1 MGITPDLLYKWLG
14 TGKMPANMI
23 PSYELVCG
31 IDFVSRW
38 LALAAG
44 NLVIDI
50 PTGKVGD
57 EADIQALQ
65 ETLNT
70 AVGAL
75 IRFYAGKADAAETL
89 GSIQRGMEGL
99 GFHRENVKKVD
110 CPELDMFG
118 DDQTADLFPS
128 N

>member
-1 MGITPDLLYKWLG
+1 
-14 TGKMPANMI
+14 
-23 PSYELVCG
+23 
-31 IDFVSRW
+31 
-38 LALAAG
+38 
-44 NLVIDI
+44 VIDI
-50 PTGKVGD
+50 PTGRIAGD
-57 EADIQALQ
+57 GDIQELQ
-65 ETLNT
+65 EALNT

-89 GSIQRGMEGL
+89 GSIQAGMEGL